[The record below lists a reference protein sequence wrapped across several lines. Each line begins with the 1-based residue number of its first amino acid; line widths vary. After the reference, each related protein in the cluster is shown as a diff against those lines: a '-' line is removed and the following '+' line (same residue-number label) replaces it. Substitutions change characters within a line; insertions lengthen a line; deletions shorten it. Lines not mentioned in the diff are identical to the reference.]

1 MKPYAN
7 RLLGGLLAT
16 GLLLAALLIPLLA
29 TQPAQAQSSAWTA
42 TYWNNRDLSGNP
54 VLQRTE
60 LTITQDWGTGS
71 PDEVVNRDN
80 FSARWERT
88 VDVAAGTYRFT
99 ITADD
104 GVRLYVD
111 GVNVIDDFSEG
122 GAGAL
127 SADVFLSQGQHT
139 IRVDYF
145 EALGL
150 ASIDYNR
157 TLLFADATA
166 PTATP
171 VRVDN
176 SPGVDFW
183 RGEYFNNRNLAGN
196 PALIRDDNNIDF
208 TWGLGSPDP
217 VIDPDSFSARWT
229 RTINLDRGRYRFAM
243 TVDDG
248 GRLYVNDRLVLDEWR
263 DQPRATF
270 TTEVDIPGGPTTVR
284 MEYYEATAGATA
296 RLSYAEILSEPVIAP
311 TTPPV
316 SQSGAWRGAYYNN
329 VDFAGNPAL
338 VRDDAN
344 INFDWGFGS
353 PDPVISNDRFSVR
366 WTRTLNLPADRY
378 VVTTVTDDGVRVRAN
393 GNTLIDR
400 FSVSAA
406 QSNSAILQWGGG
418 PVNFEVDYFENF
430 GRASASFEIAPT
442 SPGPGPGQPAP
453 TATPVPDDDDDDDDD
468 DNARYRAVMTEAFF
482 LNVRRGPSIRFG
494 VVDVIGRGVEVD
506 VIGRNADST
515 WIEIVLPNGRS
526 GWANQRFFD
535 RNFFLRELPV
545 TYSGGS
551 AANSYSGIARV
562 DSVIQTIL
570 SGDSRSV
577 QNLVRFSGIECT
589 TRSGLGGPPKCGDS
603 QADGTVVSVLPI
615 MVQSGTYLLEEDVAS
630 FELNAADLYAVYR
643 VPDDAVRSDYMP
655 PGEYGLL
662 FLNGD
667 DFPATFT
674 AFVTDGQIVRV
685 SYNMDNDPAQTLARV
700 NGEIIYRSS
709 AAV

>member
-1 MKPYAN
+1 MKPFAN
-7 RLLGGLLAT
+7 RLLVGLLTT
-16 GLLLAALLIPLLA
+16 GLLLAALVMPLLV
-29 TQPAQAQSSAWTA
+29 TQPVQAQSSAWTA

-60 LTITQDWGTGS
+60 LTVTQDWGTGS

-150 ASIDYNR
+150 ASIDYSR
-157 TLLFADATA
+157 TLLFADAPA
-166 PTATP
+166 ATATP

-208 TWGLGSPDP
+208 TFGLGSPDP
-217 VIDPDSFSARWT
+217 VIDSDNFSARWT
-229 RTINLDRGRYRFAM
+229 RTLNLAPGRYRFAM

-248 GRLYVNDRLVLDEWR
+248 GRLYVNDRLVLDEFR
-263 DQPRATF
+263 DQPRTTF
-270 TTEVDIPGGPTTVR
+270 TTEVDIPGGSTTVR

-296 RLSYAEILSEPVIAP
+296 RLSYANITSAPAPTP

-316 SQSGAWRGAYYNN
+316 SQSGSWRGAYYNN

-353 PDPVISNDRFSVR
+353 PDPAVNNDRFSAR
-366 WTRTLNLPADRY
+366 WSRTFDLPADRY
-378 VVTTVTDDGVRVRAN
+378 VITAVMDDGVRVRAN

-406 QSNSAILQWGGG
+406 QSNSAILEWGGG
-418 PVNFEVDYFENF
+418 SVNFEVDYFENF

-453 TATPVPDDDDDDDDD
+453 TATPAPDDDDDD
-468 DNARYRAVMTEAFF
+468 ARYQAVMTEAFF
-482 LNVRRGPSIRFG
+482 LNVRRGPSIRFD
-494 VVDVIGRGVEVD
+494 VVDVIGRGVEVE
-506 VIGRNADST
+506 VIGRNASST
-515 WIEIVLPNGRS
+515 WIEIVLPDGRT

-535 RNFFLRELPV
+535 RDFFLRELPV
-545 TYSGGS
+545 TYGSTS
-551 AANSYSGIARV
+551 AAQADTYSGISAV
-562 DSVIQTIL
+562 DTAIQTIL
-570 SGDSRSV
+570 SGDARAV
-577 QNLVRFSGIECT
+577 QQLVRFSDIACT
-589 TRSGLGGPPKCGDS
+589 TRSGLGGPPSCEDG

-615 MVQSGTYLLEEDVAS
+615 MVQNGTYLPEEDIGD
-630 FELNAADLYAVYR
+630 FDLNADNLYAVYR

-655 PGEYGLL
+655 PGEHGLL

-674 AFVTDGQIVRV
+674 VFVTDGAIVRV
-685 SYNMDNDPAQTLARV
+685 SYNMDNDPAQTLTRV
-700 NGEIIYRSS
+700 DGEIIYRSP
-709 AAV
+709 AAA